1 MKTRT
6 TIKAGRIAMN
16 HSQTL
21 KVRTGVKGGRIAVNH
36 SETLMGG

>member
-6 TIKAGRIAMN
+6 TIKAGRIAMH